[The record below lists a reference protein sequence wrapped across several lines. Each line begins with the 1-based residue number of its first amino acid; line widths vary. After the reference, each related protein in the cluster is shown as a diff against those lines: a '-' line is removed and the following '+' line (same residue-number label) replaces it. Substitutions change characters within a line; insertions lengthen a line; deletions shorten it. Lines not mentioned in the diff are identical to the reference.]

1 MAGKTGDTA
10 AWKESPYIHL
20 KPGRTEGPP
29 ESQVSIREVQMVSGR
44 GEVVG
49 RP

>member
-10 AWKESPYIHL
+10 AWKES
-20 KPGRTEGPP
+20 PP